1 MSNPLRQHISKQL
14 AARQLQLVPANS
26 NMCDLTVACLQFLGN
41 LPVNEFWKSVYS
53 CRSYDQKLHV
63 VFLQKNVWPKCQC
76 DKWHSHRCSHK
87 FLSRGSKQHR
97 LFTMTQEWN
106 QYIKT
111 YSLWKLLSHDTM
123 SHYTF
128 TPSMTTTLTIC
139 AQRDYSPL
147 LLNSHHTFTPSMTT
161 RTICASCHPTNSVKA
176 LKAQSLSVLS
186 VNKFGAKMLTVG

>member
-41 LPVNEFWKSVYS
+41 LPVNKFWKSVYS

-76 DKWHSHRCSHK
+76 DKWHSHGCSHK
-87 FLSRGSKQHR
+87 FLARGQKQHR

-106 QYIKT
+106 QYINTSKLT
-111 YSLWKLLSHDTM
+111 HCESYSLM
-123 SHYTF
+123 
-128 TPSMTTTLTIC
+128 TPC
-139 AQRDYSPL
+139 
-147 LLNSHHTFTPSMTT
+147 
-161 RTICASCHPTNSVKA
+161 RTIHSHPAWPPLSLYVPNVTTAHCCSTATTHSHPAWPLA
-176 LKAQSLSVLS
+176 LYVLP
-186 VNKFGAKMLTVG
+186 ATQLTVSKHWRHSHCQCYP